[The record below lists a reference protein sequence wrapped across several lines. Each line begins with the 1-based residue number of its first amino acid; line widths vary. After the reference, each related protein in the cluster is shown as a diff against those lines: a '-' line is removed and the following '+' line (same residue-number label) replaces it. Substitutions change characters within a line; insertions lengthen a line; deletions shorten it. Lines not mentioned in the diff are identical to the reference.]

1 MENLTRF
8 DAEQSVIGSILI
20 DNESFDKVSF
30 LSVDDFYSGH
40 HKLIFKK
47 IIELIDSGVSIDP
60 ITMADRFNDDD
71 LDRIGGGAYLVD
83 LYKNTPS
90 ARNVVS
96 YADIVKDMSN
106 RRKVFASMQEAMEK
120 LNDVHESTVGTIA
133 SLEDVLDKTLVSA
146 ADSDIL
152 TVDELIELTMD
163 EMDRSAVNTRTGLSS
178 GIKEIDD
185 RLGYKLLAFGEV
197 TALGGLS
204 KNGKTLTA
212 NTILARAGYQDGE
225 TAHVFSIEMPA
236 VGMFNGIV
244 SAMSGVP
251 NNFYARQDFYH
262 KMYGTDEYQKMVN
275 RWGAAAQELNQS
287 NRITIDSKKQVD
299 ADYICSNMKKQFSI
313 HRNNGKRLRL
323 VVIDHVHRME
333 YKTNGQPLTYAIR
346 DAMRKIK
353 NTAAELD
360 IAVVA
365 LCQLNNSADGKDPTS
380 FHILDSSSVRHEM
393 QAFIGTRLF
402 RQDGG
407 TFFGIYGDSQRYG
420 DMDTQI
426 KPAYMKLTGGVLRS
440 LGEGEYFTPN
450 QDEESQ
456 SSYKR

>member
-20 DNESFDKVSF
+20 DNESFSKVSF
-30 LSVDDFYSGH
+30 LDKDDFFANH
-40 HKLIFKK
+40 HRIIFSK
-47 IIELIDSGVSIDP
+47 IAELLDSGVSVDP
-60 ITMADRFNDDD
+60 VTMADRFNNDD

-90 ARNVVS
+90 ARNIVS

-106 RRKVFASMQEAMEK
+106 RRKVYASMQKAMEK
-120 LNDVHESTVGTIA
+120 LNDVRETTVGTIA
-133 SLEDVLDKTLVSA
+133 ELEEVLDKALVSA

-152 TVDELIELTMD
+152 TVEELINLTMD
-163 EMDRSAVNTRTGLSS
+163 EMDFSSVNTRTGLSS
-178 GIKEIDD
+178 GIKEIDE
-185 RLGYKLLAFGEV
+185 RLGYKMLAFGEV
-197 TALGGLS
+197 TALGALS

-212 NTILARAGYQDGE
+212 NTILARAGYQEGE

-262 KMYGTDEYQKMVN
+262 NLYGTDEYQKMGY
-275 RWGAAAQELNQS
+275 RWGVAAQELNKS

-299 ADYICSNMKKQFSI
+299 ADYICANMKKQFSI

-323 VVIDHVHRME
+323 VVIDHIHRME
-333 YKTNGQPLTYAIR
+333 YKTDGGPLTYAIR

-365 LCQLNNSADGKDPTS
+365 LCQLNNAADGKDPTS

-393 QAFIGTRLF
+393 QAFIGTRMF
-402 RQDGG
+402 KQDGG

-420 DMDTQI
+420 DMDTHI
-426 KPAYMKLTGGVLRS
+426 IPAYMKLTGGVLRS
-440 LGEGEYFTPN
+440 LGEGEYFTPK

-456 SSYKR
+456 SNYKR

>member
-8 DAEQSVIGSILI
+8 DAEQAVLGAILI
-20 DNESFDKVSF
+20 DNEAFDKISF
-30 LSVDDFYSGH
+30 ISSEDFYARQHKIVFSKISEIVEKGKSVDSTILLG
-40 HKLIFKK
+40 
-47 IIELIDSGVSIDP
+47 S
-60 ITMADRFNDDD
+60 FNDND
-71 LDRIGGGAYLVD
+71 LDDIGGIAYIADLV
-83 LYKNTPS
+83 KNTS
-90 ARNVVS
+90 TSKNVVH

-106 RRKVFASMQEAMEK
+106 RRKVVISMREAMEK
-120 LNDVHESTVGTIA
+120 LGDVRESTVGAIA
-133 SLEDVLDKTLVSA
+133 ELEEVLDKTLVSA

-152 TVDELIELTMD
+152 TVEELINLTMD
-163 EMDRSAVNTRTGLSS
+163 EMSFSAANTRTGLSS

-185 RLGYKLLAFGEV
+185 RLGYKMLAFGEV
-197 TALGGLS
+197 TALGALS

-212 NTILARAGYQDGE
+212 NTILARAGYQEGE

-262 KMYGTDEYQKMVN
+262 KLYGTDEYQKMVN
-275 RWGAAAQELNQS
+275 RWGSAAQELNNS

-299 ADYICSNMKKQFSI
+299 ADYICANMKKQFSI
-313 HRNNGKRLRL
+313 HRNSGKRLRL
-323 VVIDHVHRME
+323 VVIDHIHRME
-333 YKTNGQPLTYAIR
+333 YKTGGQPLTYAIR

-360 IAVVA
+360 VAVVA
-365 LCQLNNSADGKDPTS
+365 LCQLNNAADGKDPTS

-393 QAFIGTRLF
+393 QAFIGTRMF

-407 TFFGIYGDSQRYG
+407 TFFGVYGDSQRYG

-440 LGEGEYFTPN
+440 LGEGEYFTPQ
-450 QDEESQ
+450 QDEETQ
-456 SSYKR
+456 SSYRK

>member
-1 MENLTRF
+1 MESLTRF
-8 DAEQSVIGSILI
+8 DAEQAVLGAILI
-20 DNESFDKVSF
+20 DNEAFDKISF
-30 LSVDDFYSGH
+30 LSIDDFYAMQ
-40 HKLIFKK
+40 HKIVFGK
-47 IIELIDSGVSIDP
+47 IAEIIDKGKSVDATILLGL
-60 ITMADRFNDDD
+60 FNDSD
-71 LDRIGGGAYLVD
+71 LDDIGGVAYIADLV
-83 LYKNTPS
+83 KNTS
-90 ARNVVS
+90 TSKNVVH

-106 RRKVFASMQEAMEK
+106 RRQAVISMRDAMEK
-120 LNDVHESTVGTIA
+120 LGDVRKSTVGTIA
-133 SLEDVLDKTLVSA
+133 ELEEILDKALVSA

-152 TVDELIELTMD
+152 TVEELIDLTMD
-163 EMDRSAVNTRTGLSS
+163 EMDFSSVNTRTGLSS
-178 GIKEIDD
+178 GIQEIDD
-185 RLGYKLLAFGEV
+185 RLGYKMLAFGEV
-197 TALGGLS
+197 TALGALS

-212 NTILARAGYQDGE
+212 NTILARAGYQEGE

-275 RWGAAAQELNQS
+275 RWGESATRLRDS

-299 ADYICSNMKKQFSI
+299 ADYICANMKKQFAI

-323 VVIDHVHRME
+323 VVIDHIHRME
-333 YKTNGQPLTYAIR
+333 YQTNGGPLTYAIR
-346 DAMRKIK
+346 DSMRKIK

-360 IAVVA
+360 VAVVA
-365 LCQLNNSADGKDPTS
+365 LCQLNNAADGKEPTS

-393 QAFIGTRLF
+393 QAFIGTRIF

-440 LGEGEYFTPN
+440 LGEGEYFTP
-450 QDEESQ
+450 QQTEEAQ
-456 SSYKR
+456 SNYKK

>member
-1 MENLTRF
+1 MENLSRF
-8 DAEQSVIGSILI
+8 EAEQSVIGSLLI
-20 DNESFDKVSF
+20 ENEALDKISF
-30 LSVDDFYSGH
+30 LESDDFYAGH
-40 HKLIFKK
+40 HRIIFSK
-47 IIELIDSGVSIDP
+47 IVELLDKGVAVDP
-60 ITMADRFNDDD
+60 VTISDRFNDDE
-71 LDRIGGGAYLVD
+71 LQTIGGMDYLVE
-83 LYKNTPS
+83 LFKNTPS
-90 ARNVVS
+90 VRNVVS
-96 YADIVKDMSN
+96 YADAVKDMSN
-106 RRKVFASMQEAMEK
+106 RRKVVKSMQDAIQK
-120 LNDVHESTVGTIA
+120 LGDVREDTVGTIA
-133 SLEDVLDKTLVSA
+133 GLEEVLDKALVSA

-152 TVDELIELTMD
+152 TVEELIELTMD
-163 EMDRSAVNTRTGLSS
+163 EMNFSSVNTRTGLSS

-185 RLGYKLLAFGEV
+185 RLGYKMLAFGEV
-197 TALGGLS
+197 TALGALS

-212 NTILARAGYQDGE
+212 NTILARAGYQEGE
-225 TAHVFSIEMPA
+225 AAHVFSIEMPA

-262 KMYGTDEYQKMVN
+262 NLYGTDEYQKMGY
-275 RWGAAAQELNQS
+275 RWGVAAQELNES

-299 ADYICSNMKKQFSI
+299 ADYICANMKKQFAI

-323 VVIDHVHRME
+323 VVIDHIHRME
-333 YKTNGQPLTYAIR
+333 YKTNGGPLTYAIR

-365 LCQLNNSADGKDPTS
+365 LCQLNNAADGKDPTS

-393 QAFIGTRLF
+393 QAFIGTRMF

-426 KPAYMKLTGGVLRS
+426 NPEYMKLVGGVLRS
-440 LGEGEYFTPN
+440 LGEGEYFTP
-450 QDEESQ
+450 QQTEETQ
-456 SSYKR
+456 SNYKR

>member
-20 DNESFDKVSF
+20 DNDSFDKVLF
-30 LSVDDFYSGH
+30 LSAEDFFSRH
-40 HKLIFKK
+40 HAVIYKK
-47 IIELIDSGVSIDP
+47 IVEMMGNGMAVDP
-60 ITMADRFNDDD
+60 VTISEAFNDDD
-71 LDRIGGGAYLVD
+71 LSDIGGIAYLAD
-83 LYKNTPS
+83 IWKNTPTEK
-90 ARNVVS
+90 NVVS

-106 RRKVFASMQEAMEK
+106 RRKVVISMQNAMEK
-120 LNDVHESTVGTIA
+120 LNDVRESTVGTIA
-133 SLEDVLDKTLVSA
+133 ELEETLDKTLVSA

-152 TVDELIELTMD
+152 TVDELIEMTMD
-163 EMDRSAVNTRTGLSS
+163 EMDRSAVNSRTGLSS

-212 NTILARAGYQDGE
+212 NTILARAEYQDSE

-236 VGMFNGIV
+236 IGMFNGIV

-275 RWGAAAQELNQS
+275 RWGASAQELNNS

-299 ADYICSNMKKQFSI
+299 ADYICSNMKKQFAI
-313 HRNNGKRLRL
+313 HRNSGKRLRL
-323 VVIDHVHRME
+323 VVIDHIHRME

-402 RQDGG
+402 RQDGA

-420 DMDTQI
+420 DMDTQST
-426 KPAYMKLTGGVLRS
+426 PAYMKLTGGVLRS
-440 LGEGEYFTPN
+440 LGEGEYFTPHPT
-450 QDEESQ
+450 EETQ
-456 SSYKR
+456 SNYKR

>member
-8 DAEQSVIGSILI
+8 DAEQSVIGAILI
-20 DNESFDKVSF
+20 DNDSFDKVSF
-30 LSVDDFYSGH
+30 LTAEDFYAGH
-40 HKLIFKK
+40 HKTIFNK
-47 IIELIDSGVSIDP
+47 IIDLLDSGVSVDP
-60 ITMADRFNDDD
+60 ITMADRFNNDD

-90 ARNVVS
+90 ARNIVS

-106 RRKVFASMQEAMEK
+106 RRKVVISMQDAMEK
-120 LNDVHESTVGTIA
+120 LNDVHETTVGTIA
-133 SLEDVLDKTLVSA
+133 ELEETLDKTLASA

-152 TVDELIELTMD
+152 TVDELIEMTMD
-163 EMDRSAVNTRTGLSS
+163 EMDRSAVNSRTGLSS

-212 NTILARAGYQDGE
+212 NTILARAEYQDSE

-236 VGMFNGIV
+236 IGMFNGIV

-299 ADYICSNMKKQFSI
+299 ADYICSNMKKQFAI

-323 VVIDHVHRME
+323 VVIDHIHRME

-420 DMDTQI
+420 DMDTQST
-426 KPAYMKLTGGVLRS
+426 PAYMKLTGGVLRS
-440 LGEGEYFTPN
+440 LGEGEYFTP
-450 QDEESQ
+450 QQTEETQ
-456 SSYKR
+456 SNYKR

>member
-20 DNESFDKVSF
+20 DNDSFDKVLF
-30 LSVDDFYSGH
+30 LSAEDFFSRH
-40 HKLIFKK
+40 HVVIYKK
-47 IIELIDSGVSIDP
+47 IVEMMDNGMAVDP
-60 ITMADRFNDDD
+60 VTISEAFNDDD
-71 LDRIGGGAYLVD
+71 LSDVGGIAYLAD
-83 LYKNTPS
+83 IWKNTPTEK
-90 ARNVVS
+90 NVVS

-106 RRKVFASMQEAMEK
+106 RRKVVISMQNAMEK
-120 LNDVHESTVGTIA
+120 LNDVRESTVGTIA
-133 SLEDVLDKTLVSA
+133 ELEETLDKTLVSA

-152 TVDELIELTMD
+152 TVDELIEMTMD
-163 EMDRSAVNTRTGLSS
+163 EMDRSAVNSRTGLSS

-212 NTILARAGYQDGE
+212 NTILARAEYQDSE

-236 VGMFNGIV
+236 IGMFNGIV

-275 RWGAAAQELNQS
+275 RWGAAAQELNNS

-299 ADYICSNMKKQFSI
+299 ADYICSNMKKQFAI

-323 VVIDHVHRME
+323 VVIDHIHRME

-402 RQDGG
+402 RQDGA

-420 DMDTQI
+420 DMDTQST
-426 KPAYMKLTGGVLRS
+426 PAYMKLTGGVLRS
-440 LGEGEYFTPN
+440 LGEGEYFTP
-450 QDEESQ
+450 QPAEETQ
-456 SSYKR
+456 SNYKR

>member
-30 LSVDDFYSGH
+30 LSVDDFYAGH

-83 LYKNTPS
+83 LYKNTPT

-120 LNDVHESTVGTIA
+120 LNDVHESTVSTIA

-346 DAMRKIK
+346 DSMRKIK

-456 SSYKR
+456 NTYKR

>member
-1 MENLTRF
+1 MENLSRF
-8 DAEQSVIGSILI
+8 EAEQSVIGSILI
-20 DNESFDKVSF
+20 DNEALDKISF
-30 LSVDDFYSGH
+30 LESGDFYAGH
-40 HKLIFKK
+40 HRIIFSK
-47 IIELIDSGVSIDP
+47 IVELLDKGVAVDP
-60 ITMADRFNDDD
+60 VTMTDRFNDDD
-71 LDRIGGGAYLVD
+71 LAIIGGMDYLVD
-83 LYKNTPS
+83 LFKNTPS
-90 ARNVVS
+90 SGNVVS
-96 YADIVKDMSN
+96 YADAVKDMAN
-106 RRKVFASMQEAMEK
+106 RRKVVGSMQEAIHK
-120 LNDVHESTVGTIA
+120 LGDVRETTVGTIA
-133 SLEDVLDKTLVSA
+133 ELEEVLDKTLVSA

-152 TVDELIELTMD
+152 TVEELIDLTMD
-163 EMDRSAVNTRTGLSS
+163 EMNLSSVNSRTGLSS

-185 RLGYKLLAFGEV
+185 RLGYKMLAFGEV
-197 TALGGLS
+197 TALGALS

-212 NTILARAGYQDGE
+212 NTILARAQYQEGE

-236 VGMFNGIV
+236 VGMFNGII

-262 KMYGTDEYQKMVN
+262 KMYGTDEYTKMVN
-275 RWGAAAQELNQS
+275 RWGASAQELNNS

-299 ADYICSNMKKQFSI
+299 ADYICTNMKKQFAI

-323 VVIDHVHRME
+323 VVIDHIHRME

-360 IAVVA
+360 VAVVA
-365 LCQLNNSADGKDPTS
+365 LCQLNNAADGKDPTS

-393 QAFIGTRLF
+393 QAFIGTRMF

-440 LGEGEYFTPN
+440 LGEGEYFTPKT
-450 QDEESQ
+450 DEQ
-456 SSYKR
+456 Q

>member
-1 MENLTRF
+1 MENLSRF
-8 DAEQSVIGSILI
+8 EAEQSVIGSVLI
-20 DNESFDKVSF
+20 DNDAFDKISF
-30 LSVDDFYSGH
+30 IESGDFYAGH
-40 HKLIFKK
+40 HRIIFSK
-47 IIELIDSGVSIDP
+47 IVELLDKGIAVDP
-60 ITMADRFNDDD
+60 VTMTDRFNDDE
-71 LDRIGGGAYLVD
+71 LSMVGGMDYLVD
-83 LYKNTPS
+83 LFKNTPS
-90 ARNVVS
+90 SGNVVS
-96 YADIVKDMSN
+96 YADAVKDMSN
-106 RRKVFASMQEAMEK
+106 RRKAVKSMQEAMEK
-120 LNDVHESTVGTIA
+120 LSDVRESTVGTIA
-133 SLEDVLDKTLVSA
+133 ELEEALDKTIISA

-152 TVDELIELTMD
+152 TVDELIEMTMD
-163 EMDRSAVNTRTGLSS
+163 EMDRSSVNSRTGLSS
-178 GIKEIDD
+178 GIQEIDD
-185 RLGYKLLAFGEV
+185 RLGYKMLAFGEV
-197 TALGGLS
+197 TALGALS

-212 NTILARAGYQDGE
+212 NTILARAGYQEGE

-236 VGMFNGIV
+236 IGMFNGIV

-262 KMYGTDEYQKMVN
+262 KMYGTDEYTKMVN
-275 RWGAAAQELNQS
+275 RWGASAQELNNS

-299 ADYICSNMKKQFSI
+299 ADYICSNMKKQFAI

-323 VVIDHVHRME
+323 VVIDHIHRME

-420 DMDTQI
+420 DMDTQNT
-426 KPAYMKLTGGVLRS
+426 PAYMKLTGGVLRS
-440 LGEGEYFTPN
+440 LGEGEYFTP
-450 QDEESQ
+450 QQTEETQ
-456 SSYKR
+456 SNYKR

>member
-8 DAEQSVIGSILI
+8 DAEQAVIGAILI
-20 DNESFDKVSF
+20 DNEAFDKISF
-30 LSVDDFYSGH
+30 ISSEDFYARQHKIVFSKISEIVEKGKSVDATILLGS
-40 HKLIFKK
+40 
-47 IIELIDSGVSIDP
+47 
-60 ITMADRFNDDD
+60 FNDNELDD
-71 LDRIGGGAYLVD
+71 IGGIAYIADLV
-83 LYKNTPS
+83 KNTS
-90 ARNVVS
+90 TAKNVVH

-106 RRKVFASMQEAMEK
+106 RRKVVISMREAMEK
-120 LNDVHESTVGTIA
+120 LGDVRESTVGAIA
-133 SLEDVLDKTLVSA
+133 DLEEVLDKTLVSA

-152 TVDELIELTMD
+152 TVEELINLTID
-163 EMDRSAVNTRTGLSS
+163 EMNFSAANTRTGLSS

-185 RLGYKLLAFGEV
+185 RLGYKMLAFGEV
-197 TALGGLS
+197 TALGALS

-212 NTILARAGYQDGE
+212 NTILARAGYQEGE

-262 KMYGTDEYQKMVN
+262 KLYGTDEYQKMVN
-275 RWGAAAQELNQS
+275 RWGSSAQELNNS

-299 ADYICSNMKKQFSI
+299 ADYICANMKKQFSI

-323 VVIDHVHRME
+323 VVIDHIHRME
-333 YKTNGQPLTYAIR
+333 YKTGGQPLTYAIR

-360 IAVVA
+360 VAVVA
-365 LCQLNNSADGKDPTS
+365 LCQLNNAADGKDPTS

-393 QAFIGTRLF
+393 QAFIGTRMF

-407 TFFGIYGDSQRYG
+407 TFFGVYGDSQRYG

-440 LGEGEYFTPN
+440 LGEGEYFTPQ
-450 QDEESQ
+450 QDEETQ
-456 SSYKR
+456 SGYRK

>member
-1 MENLTRF
+1 MENLSRF
-8 DAEQSVIGSILI
+8 EAEQSVIGSILI
-20 DNESFDKVSF
+20 DNEALDKISF
-30 LSVDDFYSGH
+30 LESGDFYAGH
-40 HKLIFKK
+40 HRIIFSK
-47 IIELIDSGVSIDP
+47 IVELLDKGVAVDP
-60 ITMADRFNDDD
+60 VTMTDRFNDDE
-71 LDRIGGGAYLVD
+71 LSMIGGMDYLVD
-83 LYKNTPS
+83 LFKNTPS
-90 ARNVVS
+90 SGNVVS
-96 YADIVKDMSN
+96 YADAVKDMSN
-106 RRKVFASMQEAMEK
+106 RRKVVSSMQEAIQK
-120 LNDVHESTVGTIA
+120 LGDVRETTVGTIA
-133 SLEDVLDKTLVSA
+133 ELEEVLDKTLVSA

-152 TVDELIELTMD
+152 TVEELIDLTMD
-163 EMDRSAVNTRTGLSS
+163 EMEMSTINARTGLSS

-185 RLGYKLLAFGEV
+185 RLGYKLLAFGEI

-212 NTILARAGYQDGE
+212 NTILARAEYEEGE

-262 KMYGTDEYQKMVN
+262 KTYGTDEYQKMVN
-275 RWGAAAQELNQS
+275 RWGDAAQKLNQS

-299 ADYICSNMKKQFSI
+299 ADYICSNMKKQFAI

-323 VVIDHVHRME
+323 VVIDHIHRME
-333 YKTNGQPLTYAIR
+333 YKTEGGPLTYAIR
-346 DAMRKIK
+346 DSIRKIK

-365 LCQLNNSADGKDPTS
+365 LCQLNNAADGKDPTS

-407 TFFGIYGDSQRYG
+407 TYFGIYGDSQRYG
-420 DMDTQI
+420 DMDTQNT
-426 KPAYMKLTGGVLRS
+426 PAYMKLTGGVLKS
-440 LGEGEYFTPN
+440 LGEGEYFTPKA
-450 QDEESQ
+450 DEQ
-456 SSYKR
+456 Q

>member
-8 DAEQSVIGSILI
+8 DAEQAVLGAILI
-20 DNESFDKVSF
+20 DNEAFDKISF
-30 LSVDDFYSGH
+30 LAADEFFAMQHKILFSRIANMIGEGKSVDPTILLGS
-40 HKLIFKK
+40 
-47 IIELIDSGVSIDP
+47 
-60 ITMADRFNDDD
+60 FNDSD
-71 LDRIGGGAYLVD
+71 LDSVGGIAYIADIVR
-83 LYKNTPS
+83 NTGT
-90 ARNVVS
+90 ARNVVH
-96 YADIVKDMSN
+96 YADIVKDMAG
-106 RRKVFASMQEAMEK
+106 RRKAVVSMQQAINK
-120 LNDVHESTVGTIA
+120 IKDVSESAVGTIA
-133 SLEDVLDKTLVSA
+133 ELEDLLDKTIISA

-152 TVDELIELTMD
+152 TVDELIEMTMD
-163 EMDRSAVNTRTGLSS
+163 EMDRSSVNSRTGLSS
-178 GIKEIDD
+178 GIQEIDD

-197 TALGGLS
+197 TALGALS

-212 NTILARAGYQDGE
+212 NTILARAGYQEGE

-236 VGMFNGIV
+236 IGMFNGIV

-262 KMYGTDEYQKMVN
+262 KMYGTDEYTKMVN
-275 RWGAAAQELNQS
+275 RWGASAQELNNS

-299 ADYICSNMKKQFSI
+299 ADYICSNMKKQFAI

-323 VVIDHVHRME
+323 VVIDHIHRME

-420 DMDTQI
+420 DMDTQNT
-426 KPAYMKLTGGVLRS
+426 PAYMKLTGGVLRS
-440 LGEGEYFTPN
+440 LGEGEYFTP
-450 QDEESQ
+450 QQTEETQ
-456 SSYKR
+456 SNYKR

>member
-1 MENLTRF
+1 MENLSRF

-20 DNESFDKVSF
+20 DNDSFDKVLF
-30 LSVDDFYSGH
+30 LSPDDFYSRH
-40 HKLIFKK
+40 HAVIYKK
-47 IIELIDSGVSIDP
+47 IVEMMDKGMAVDP
-60 ITMADRFNDDD
+60 VTISEAFNDND
-71 LDRIGGGAYLVD
+71 LSDVGGIAYLTD
-83 LYKNTPS
+83 LYKNTPT

-106 RRKVFASMQEAMEK
+106 RRKVVISMQDAMEK
-120 LNDVHESTVGTIA
+120 LNDVRESTMGAIA
-133 SLEDVLDKTLVSA
+133 ELEETLDKTLVSA

-152 TVDELIELTMD
+152 TVDELIEMTMD
-163 EMDRSAVNTRTGLSS
+163 EMDRSAVNSRTGLSS
-178 GIKEIDD
+178 GVQEIDD

-212 NTILARAGYQDGE
+212 NTILARAGYQEGE

-236 VGMFNGIV
+236 IGMFNGIV

-275 RWGAAAQELNQS
+275 RWGASAQELNNS

-299 ADYICSNMKKQFSI
+299 ADYICSNMKKQFAI

-323 VVIDHVHRME
+323 VVIDHIHRME

-420 DMDTQI
+420 DMDTQST
-426 KPAYMKLTGGVLRS
+426 PAYMKLTGGVLRS
-440 LGEGEYFTPN
+440 LGDGEYFTP
-450 QDEESQ
+450 QQAEETQ
-456 SSYKR
+456 SNYKR